1 MPHLI
6 QASERVILYFG
17 TLCLNLEGISLICTL
32 EGIIGFL
39 LPVLYSKQIPESI
52 SFDLFEKY
60 RPSGFSPQAADFA
73 DSHSP
78 HNLQDLRMPGCQ
90 KVNNTLLENLQTNF
104 IQTFR

>member
-1 MPHLI
+1 
-6 QASERVILYFG
+6 
-17 TLCLNLEGISLICTL
+17 LCLNLEGISLICTL

-52 SFDLFEKY
+52 SFDLFKKY

-78 HNLQDLRMPGCQ
+78 HNLQDLRMPGRQ
-90 KVNNTLLENLQTNF
+90 KINNALFEICGAIF
-104 IQTFR
+104 IQSLR